1 MATWMARVSPAW
13 AAMATGSKP
22 PAVIGA
28 ATVDPVCR
36 LRILATPSPETV
48 PGGSETK
55 TTSAANCADCED
67 VALVVGAAV
76 VRTGSETVPGQRA
89 ASLSWGPVTESPA
102 RHPVAQTTMTNSPGV
117 LLRISPHLAN
127 RLTAF
132 GDIRRTLGRYLLISP
147 LPQLQTPPSK
157 TDAPYNRF
165 IKPPPAGCF
174 LHCGISR
181 TLLTSIS
188 VTVPS
193 GAIRRSLSASTRA
206 LPPLTRSTIPCARKP
221 KASAPL
227 PVTWRSLSVEVRV
240 PVPWAKGLSWQ
251 RSVKFLNGDGTGL

>member
-1 MATWMARVSPAW
+1 MARVSPAW

-28 ATVDPVCR
+28 ATVAAVWR

-48 PGGSETK
+48 PGDSETK

-89 ASLSWGPVTESPA
+89 ASLFWGPVTESPA

-117 LLRISPHLAN
+117 LLRISPHLAH

-132 GDIRRTLGRYLLISP
+132 DDIRRTLGQCLLISP
-147 LPQLQTPPSK
+147 LPQLRTPRRTTASS
-157 TDAPYNRF
+157 NRRPQAASF
-165 IKPPPAGCF
+165 TAE
-174 LHCGISR
+174 
-181 TLLTSIS
+181 
-188 VTVPS
+188 
-193 GAIRRSLSASTRA
+193 SA
-206 LPPLTRSTIPCARKP
+206 ARC
-221 KASAPL
+221 
-227 PVTWRSLSVEVRV
+227 
-240 PVPWAKGLSWQ
+240 
-251 RSVKFLNGDGTGL
+251 